1 MDRHLFSEVKRN
13 RSCESVIG
21 CKWTAVLVRFGGNF
35 SLSHCVHFCVVRT
48 CSNISS
54 PCAYVLSFK
63 VQHSASNGKEWNCVP
78 NSDHA
83 WFYTIR
89 CDATIRTTE
98 STWST
103 QGISKSQRYY
113 IREGR
118 RGQTDPTIES
128 LGRLQPSDAPK
139 TADIGPQRA
148 ISLRFLM

>member
-35 SLSHCVHFCVVRT
+35 SLSHCVHFRVVRT
-48 CSNISS
+48 CLNLSS
-54 PCAYVLSFK
+54 PCGYVLSFK

-89 CDATIRTTE
+89 CDATFEPLSPHGQLKAFRNLK
-98 STWST
+98 
-103 QGISKSQRYY
+103 GIISEKAE
-113 IREGR
+113 EGKQTR
-118 RGQTDPTIES
+118 RSSPWVGSS
-128 LGRLQPSDAPK
+128 LQMHQKRQ
-139 TADIGPQRA
+139 
-148 ISLRFLM
+148 ISAHKERSRFDS